1 MKCITVTLLCFS
13 LVSLAIVF
21 SITDMKR
28 LMKEGEKEELKTGNT
43 LYMIISVVLIIVTLS
58 LELFP
63 IYIYFLEESEKV
75 VFITKTWLIIGGIAT
90 ALIVL
95 NVCITGI
102 SIALGI
108 KKFNS
113 LELV

>member
-1 MKCITVTLLCFS
+1 
-13 LVSLAIVF
+13 
-21 SITDMKR
+21 MKR